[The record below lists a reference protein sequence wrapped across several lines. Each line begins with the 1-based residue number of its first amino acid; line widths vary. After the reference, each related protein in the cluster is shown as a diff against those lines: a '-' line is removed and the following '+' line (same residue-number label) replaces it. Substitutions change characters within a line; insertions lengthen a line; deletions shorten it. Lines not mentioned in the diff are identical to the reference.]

1 MNWKIVFIFSSQEA
15 FSAAKLAFTSYKMRV
30 RSNLSVT
37 HMGPETLEEAVQ
49 DYINRN
55 TDLYDLPALVSVSI
69 CITMRVILTHFLD
82 GFSLTTKKSSY
93 LQISFYILYK
103 YTCPCMSG

>member
-1 MNWKIVFIFSSQEA
+1 MIVYPLQEA
-15 FSAAKLAFTSYKMRV
+15 FTAAKLAFTSYKMKV

-69 CITMRVILTHFLD
+69 
-82 GFSLTTKKSSY
+82 Y
-93 LQISFYILYK
+93 LPLYLHDLP
-103 YTCPCMSG
+103 TLVSV